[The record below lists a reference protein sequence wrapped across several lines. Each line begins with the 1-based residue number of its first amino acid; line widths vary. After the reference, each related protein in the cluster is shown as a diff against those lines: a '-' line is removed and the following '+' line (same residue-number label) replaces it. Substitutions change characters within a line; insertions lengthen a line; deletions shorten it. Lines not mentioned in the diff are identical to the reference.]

1 MKKVKLIYNPM
12 AGNRNFRY
20 YLDQFIEK
28 FQGVGYE
35 VSVFRSAQEGDLDLG
50 VEQVINQDYDLL
62 VVAGGD
68 GSVNEV
74 INAMMKHDIDLPL
87 GIIPAGTAND
97 FAVHLGMP
105 ADIETCFDV
114 ILEGEVKQVDLGEVN
129 GRYFINVCAGGL
141 LANVSHEIDLEFK
154 NTLGKL
160 GYYLKG
166 IEQLPKFKP
175 IPVEIKTKEQV
186 IEEDIYLFLILNGK
200 SAGGFKKIG
209 KKASITDGQ
218 LDLIAVKAQPL
229 HEIALLFIKIL
240 QGEHLAD
247 ENIIYL
253 KDSCFEIN
261 CLDQSYSSSSSD
273 VDGEKG
279 PQLPLQIFLHSQ
291 ALKVVSNISNV

>member
-35 VSVFRSAQEGDLDLG
+35 VSVFRSAQEGDLTFG
-50 VEQVINQDYDLL
+50 VKQVINQDFDLL

-74 INAMMKHDIDLPL
+74 VNAMMKYDIDLPL

-97 FAVHLGMP
+97 FAAHLGMP
-105 ADIETCFDV
+105 ADIEACFEF
-114 ILEGEVKQVDLGEVN
+114 ILQGEVKYVDVGEVN
-129 GRYFINVCAGGL
+129 GSYFINVCAGGL

-166 IEQLPKFKP
+166 IEQLPKFRP
-175 IPVEIKTKEQV
+175 IPVKITTTEQV
-186 IEEDIYLFLILNGK
+186 IEEDIYLFLVLNGK

-209 KKASITDGQ
+209 KNALITDGQ
-218 LDLIAVKAQPL
+218 LDLIAIKAQPL

-247 ENIIYL
+247 ENVIYL
-253 KDSCFEIN
+253 KDSSFKIT
-261 CLDQSYSSSSSD
+261 CLDESYSSYSSD

-279 PQLPLQIFLHSQ
+279 PQFPLQVILHSQ
-291 ALKVVSNISNV
+291 ALKVVSNVSNV